1 MALPRV
7 IPSRKQSSAAGGR
20 LTPPMIGRA
29 DILWALSQRRPPAV
43 VLIGEPGIGKSR
55 LLMEARWLD
64 DRGNTISVGCHPGA
78 ALLPMDPMLALVR
91 ALHRSGR
98 ISKTV
103 CDSALGSAERDRLW
117 FVRDAIEAGIGGQNL
132 TFQIDDMHFADTASL
147 DALRYCIDRLQDLP
161 ATWHLA
167 SRAGGGNIERF
178 ASDLERLGLATVIPV
193 EPLTP
198 DEMRE
203 LAATL
208 APVALAETDLSRLVD
223 RTGGNPL
230 YAELLLSGGDIAGRE
245 IPHNLRTEL
254 RERLGG
260 LDGPEKIIAGW
271 LAVHRG
277 ALPQGALAALSRLS
291 PGQVLAA
298 LSSLT
303 DCGIILRSADGYSFR
318 HELVRDACYEI
329 LDESVRA
336 GYHQT
341 LAERSDDGW
350 QKAGHFDGAGRYNEA
365 ALLLNRL
372 GWDRFDSHGPSEAL
386 AAFERAL
393 ERLESDSDDAWESRA
408 GIAACNAAQGKTDE
422 AIRRMRAFEARSSLL
437 PAALRV
443 RARVA
448 FAEAAWDHV
457 QDPKI
462 ALPPLEAAMSEA
474 AVAAPHLLP
483 RVLYLVGA
491 VYERRGD
498 LEKARETLERG
509 LSCCDERTHMR
520 EAIRLRSWLA
530 VVVGRLGN
538 AREGI
543 EIATLA
549 ADQAAMYGLGNEY
562 AQVCAKLC
570 YLCDML
576 DDSAG
581 YEHWCRRGIAVAGPK
596 SRRIET
602 LLMVNLACACIDRG
616 RLTEGLGLC
625 VAAVKSVER
634 GNSTLLCQA
643 RCAEAIT
650 YAMLGDA
657 ASAEHALSEASALDV
672 NVSWRRAVRY
682 TEGFVAEF
690 NGDYALSLERYEDAV
705 AAFDSN
711 VGQGE
716 VYELRALAGVARTAS
731 LLNQREKAAA
741 ALTRLR
747 ESNRHGWQVARI
759 LLAEAEGF
767 YKLLHGDVA
776 SGLEELSAAIDN
788 AGTNVVWQTYLRLI
802 VAEHAPRQAR
812 EQLLEIIDSFDALG
826 ARSLADRAR
835 GLARANGLRP
845 GRRRESHGQM
855 TDREATIALLVASGK
870 TNAEIGDLLHVS
882 SKTVEYH
889 LSNVMTKFGLRSRV
903 EIATRVAAGTLSG
916 LGADAHA

>member
-7 IPSRKQSSAAGGR
+7 IPSRKQSFASVGR
-20 LTPPMIGRA
+20 FVSPMVGRA
-29 DILWALSQRRPPAV
+29 DIIWALSERRPPAV
-43 VLIGEPGIGKSR
+43 ILLGEAGIGKTR
-55 LLMEARWLD
+55 LLTEARDLD
-64 DRGNTISVGCHPGA
+64 DRGNTIFVGCHPGA
-78 ALLPMDPMLALVR
+78 ALLPMDPLLALVR
-91 ALHRSGR
+91 ALRRSGR
-98 ISKTV
+98 ISQAV
-103 CDSALGSAERDRLW
+103 CDNAVGSAERDRLW
-117 FVRDAIEAGIGGQNL
+117 FVRDAIEAGIGGQRL
-132 TFQIDDMHFADTASL
+132 TFQIDDVHFADASSL

-161 ATWHLA
+161 ASWHLA
-167 SRAGGGNIERF
+167 ARAGGGKIERF
-178 ASDLERLGLATVIPV
+178 ASDLERLSLATVITV
-193 EPLTP
+193 EPLSP

-203 LAATL
+203 LASSL
-208 APVALAETDLSRLVD
+208 APTELAEADLGRLVD

-230 YAELLLSGGDIAGRE
+230 YAELLLSGGDIAGLE
-245 IPHNLRTEL
+245 IPRNLRTEL
-254 RERLGG
+254 RERLGN

-277 ALPQGALAALSRLS
+277 SLPQGALAALTKLS

-303 DCGIILRSADGYSFR
+303 DCGIVMRSAEGYSFR
-318 HELVRDACYEI
+318 HELVRDACYEV
-329 LDESVRA
+329 LEESVRA
-336 GYHQT
+336 GYHAT

-393 ERLESDSDDAWESRA
+393 ERLESDSDDAWEARA
-408 GIAACNAAQGKTDE
+408 GIAAANAALGRTDD
-422 AIRRMRAFEARSSLL
+422 AIRRMQAFESRSRLL
-437 PAALRV
+437 PASLRV

-448 FAEAAWDHV
+448 FAEAAWNHV
-457 QDPKI
+457 RDPKI
-462 ALPPLEAAMSEA
+462 ALPPLELALSEA
-474 AVAAPHLLP
+474 LDAAPELLP

-491 VYERRGD
+491 VYERRGE
-498 LEKARETLERG
+498 LEKALETLERG
-509 LSCCDERTHMR
+509 LSFCDERTHMR

-549 ADQAAMYGLGNEY
+549 ADQAATYGLGNEF

-576 DDSAG
+576 DDAIG
-581 YEHWCRRGIAVAGPK
+581 YEHWCRRGIAAAGPK

-602 LLMVNLACACIDRG
+602 LLMVNLACACIDQG
-616 RLTEGLGLC
+616 RLQEGLGLC
-625 VAAVKSVER
+625 VAAAKSVER

-657 ASAEHALSEASALDV
+657 ASAEQAIGEAAALDV
-672 NVSWRRAVRY
+672 NASWRRAIRY

-690 NGDYALSLERYEDAV
+690 AGDYSLALERYEDAV
-705 AAFDSN
+705 AAMNSGA
-711 VGQGE
+711 GQVE
-716 VYELRALAGVARTAS
+716 VYELRALAGIARTAS
-731 LLNQREKAAA
+731 LLNQRDKAATA
-741 ALTRLR
+741 VARLR
-747 ESNRHGWQVARI
+747 ETNRHGWQVARV

-767 YKLLHGDVA
+767 FKLLDGDVTA
-776 SGLEELSAAIDN
+776 GLAELRTAIES
-788 AGTNVVWQTYLRLI
+788 AGTNVVWQTYLRLV
-802 VAEHAPRQAR
+802 VAERAPLQAR
-812 EQLLEIIDSFDALG
+812 EQLLEIIDSFDSLG

-835 GLARANGLRP
+835 GLARAHGLRP
-845 GRRRESHGQM
+845 GRRRETHGEL

-870 TNAEIGDLLHVS
+870 TNTEIGDLLHVS
-882 SKTVEYH
+882 NKTVEYH
-889 LSNVMTKFGLRSRV
+889 LSNVMTKLGVRSRV
-903 EIATRVAAGTLSG
+903 EIATRVAAGTLLG
-916 LGADAHA
+916 LG

>member
-1 MALPRV
+1 MGLPRV
-7 IPSRKQSSAAGGR
+7 IPSRKHGFSTIGPFVS
-20 LTPPMIGRA
+20 PMVGRA
-29 DILWALSQRRPPAV
+29 DIIWALSRRRPPTV
-43 VLIGEPGIGKSR
+43 ILLGEAGIGKTR
-55 LLMEARWLD
+55 LLLESRKLD
-64 DRGNTISVGCHPGA
+64 DRGNTIFVGCHPGA
-78 ALLPMDPMLALVR
+78 ALLPMDPLLALVR

-98 ISKTV
+98 ISKAV
-103 CDSALGSAERDRLW
+103 CDSALGSAERDRLS
-117 FVRDAIEAGIGGQNL
+117 FVRDAIEAGIGGQHL
-132 TFQIDDMHFADTASL
+132 TFQIDDLHFADSASL
-147 DALRYCIDRLQDLP
+147 DALRYCVDRLQDLP
-161 ATWHLA
+161 ASWQLA
-167 SRAGGGNIERF
+167 ARSGGGNIERF
-178 ASDLERLGLATVIPV
+178 ASDLERLGLATSILV

-203 LAATL
+203 LAGTL
-208 APVALAETDLSRLVD
+208 ATTVLEEADLSRLVD

-230 YAELLLSGGDIAGRE
+230 YAELLLSGGDITTRE
-245 IPHNLRTEL
+245 IPRNLRTEL
-254 RERLGG
+254 RERLGN

-277 ALPQGALAALSRLS
+277 SLPQGTLAALSRLS

-303 DCGIILRSADGYSFR
+303 DAGIVLRSAEGYAFR

-329 LDESVRA
+329 LEETVRA
-336 GYHQT
+336 GYHAT
-341 LAERSDDGW
+341 LAQRSDDGW

-393 ERLESDSDDAWESRA
+393 ERLESDSDDAWEARA
-408 GIAACNAAQGKTDE
+408 GIAAANAALGKTDE
-422 AIRRMRAFEARSSLL
+422 AIRRMQAFEGRARLL

-457 QDPKI
+457 RDPKI

-474 AVAAPHLLP
+474 VESAPDLLP
-483 RVLYLVGA
+483 RVLCLVGA

-498 LEKARETLERG
+498 LEKARATLERG

-520 EAIRLRSWLA
+520 EAIRLRSWLG

-549 ADQAAMYGLGNEY
+549 ADQAATYGLGNEY

-576 DDSAG
+576 DDAAG
-581 YEHWCRRGIAVAGPK
+581 YEHWCRRGIAAAGPK
-596 SRRIET
+596 SRRVET
-602 LLMVNLACACIDRG
+602 LLMVNLACACIDQG
-616 RLTEGLGLC
+616 RLKEGLGLC

-650 YAMLGDA
+650 YAMLGDP
-657 ASAEHALSEASALDV
+657 ASAENAIGEASALDV
-672 NVSWRRAVRY
+672 NAAWRRAIRY
-682 TEGFVAEF
+682 TEGSVAEF
-690 NGDYALSLERYEDAV
+690 AGDYALALERYEDAV
-705 AAFDSN
+705 AAVESG
-711 VGQGE
+711 VAQVE
-716 VYELRALAGVARTAS
+716 VYELRALAGIARTAS
-731 LLNQREKAAA
+731 LLNEREKAAHA
-741 ALTRLR
+741 VARLR
-747 ESNRHGWQVARI
+747 ESNRHGWQVARV

-767 YKLLHGDVA
+767 FKLLDGDVA
-776 SGLEELSAAIDN
+776 TAMDYLRTAIEN
-788 AGTNVVWQTYLRLI
+788 AGTNIVWQTYLRLV
-802 VAEHAPRQAR
+802 VAERAPQQAR
-812 EQLLEIIDSFDALG
+812 QQLLEIIDAFDALG

-835 GLARANGLRP
+835 GLARAHGLRP
-845 GRRRESHGQM
+845 GRRRETHGDL
-855 TDREATIALLVASGK
+855 TDREAAIALLVASGK

-889 LSNVMTKFGLRSRV
+889 LSNIMTKFGLRSRV
-903 EIATRVAAGTLSG
+903 EIATRVAAGTLLG
-916 LGADAHA
+916 LG

>member
-1 MALPRV
+1 MGLPRV
-7 IPSRKQSSAAGGR
+7 IPSRKHGFSSVGHFVS
-20 LTPPMIGRA
+20 PMVGRA
-29 DILWALSQRRPPAV
+29 DIVWALSQRRPPAV
-43 VLIGEPGIGKSR
+43 ILLGEAGIGKTR
-55 LLMEARWLD
+55 LLLEARGLD
-64 DRGNTISVGCHPGA
+64 DRGNTIFVGCHPGA
-78 ALLPMDPMLALVR
+78 ALLPMDPLLALVR
-91 ALHRSGR
+91 ALRRSGR
-98 ISKTV
+98 ISNAV
-103 CDSALGSAERDRLW
+103 CDSALGSAERDRLS
-117 FVRDAIEAGIGGQNL
+117 FVRDAIEAGIGGQHL
-132 TFQIDDMHFADTASL
+132 TFQIDDLHFADAASL

-161 ATWHLA
+161 ASWHLA
-167 SRAGGGNIERF
+167 ARSGGGKIERF
-178 ASDLERLGLATVIPV
+178 ASDLERLALATAIAV
-193 EPLTP
+193 EPLSP

-203 LAATL
+203 LASTL
-208 APVALAETDLSRLVD
+208 ATTVLDEPDLCRLVD

-230 YAELLLSGGDIAGRE
+230 YAELLLSAGDIASRE
-245 IPHNLRTEL
+245 IPRNLRTEL
-254 RERLGG
+254 RERLGN

-277 ALPQGALAALSRLS
+277 SLPQGTLAALSRLS

-303 DCGIILRSADGYSFR
+303 DAGIVSRSAEGYAFR
-318 HELVRDACYEI
+318 HELVRDACYET
-329 LDESVRA
+329 LEETVRA
-336 GYHQT
+336 GYHAT

-393 ERLESDSDDAWESRA
+393 ERLESDSDDAWEARA
-408 GIAACNAAQGKTDE
+408 GIAAANAALGKTDE
-422 AIRRMRAFEARSSLL
+422 AIRRMQAFEGRARLL

-474 AVAAPHLLP
+474 VESAPDLLP

-498 LEKARETLERG
+498 LEKARATLERG

-549 ADQAAMYGLGNEY
+549 ADQAATYGLGNEY

-576 DDSAG
+576 DDAAG
-581 YEHWCRRGIAVAGPK
+581 YEHWCRRGIAAAGPK

-602 LLMVNLACACIDRG
+602 LLMVNLACACIDQG
-616 RLTEGLGLC
+616 RLKEGLGLC

-650 YAMLGDA
+650 YAMLGDP
-657 ASAEHALSEASALDV
+657 ASAEHATGEAAALDV
-672 NVSWRRAVRY
+672 NAGWRRAIRY
-682 TEGFVAEF
+682 TEGFVAELA
-690 NGDYALSLERYEDAV
+690 GDYALALDRYEAAV
-705 AAFDSN
+705 AAVESG
-711 VGQGE
+711 VAQVE
-716 VYELRALAGVARTAS
+716 VYELRALAGIARTAS
-731 LLNQREKAAA
+731 LVNEREKAAHA
-741 ALTRLR
+741 IARLR
-747 ESNRHGWQVARI
+747 ESNRHGWQVART

-767 YKLLHGDVA
+767 FKLLDGDVA
-776 SGLEELSAAIDN
+776 TAMDYLRAAIEN
-788 AGTNVVWQTYLRLI
+788 AGTNVVWQTYLRLV
-802 VAEHAPRQAR
+802 VAERAPQQAR
-812 EQLLEIIDSFDALG
+812 QQLLEIIDAFDSLG

-835 GLARANGLRP
+835 ALARAHGLRP
-845 GRRRESHGQM
+845 GRRRETHGDL
-855 TDREATIALLVASGK
+855 TDREAAISLLVASGK
-870 TNAEIGDLLHVS
+870 TNAEIGELLHVS

-889 LSNVMTKFGLRSRV
+889 LSNIMTKFGLRSRV
-903 EIATRVAAGTLSG
+903 EIATRVAAGTLLG
-916 LGADAHA
+916 LG